1 MKTGNPVINPSYKYN
16 ERLKKILNLPKDLEN
31 DIDGKKSWISILG
44 EGTDNYILTDD
55 NNKKMILLVYRIRT
69 NVSIIIMG
77 ETGCGKTLLI
87 IKLFLVL
94 NNGKKLVK
102 LFNINPGIIDEEI
115 INKMREINEKTKK
128 KIQK

>member
-1 MKTGNPVINPSYKYN
+1 MKAGNPVINPSYKYN

-31 DIDGKKSWISILG
+31 DIDDKKSRTSIG

-55 NNKKMILLVYRIRT
+55 NNKKMILLVNRIRT

-87 IKLFLVL
+87 KKLFLVL

-102 LFNINPGIIDEEI
+102 VFNINPRHCRWG
-115 INKMREINEKTKK
+115 NN
-128 KIQK
+128 